1 MSNSDFKIEKLSDR
15 LVGLLPDYIQEEAPV
30 FELFL
35 KSYFEYLESEIITL
49 SSESELDGILMED
62 SLGSILAE
70 PQTVRP
76 SPDAESSKLIY
87 ETTGANPT
95 ATADPWKV
103 GEYVVGSQSKSV
115 AKITSL
121 NGLQVYVNTIHGRGF
136 STGET
141 ITGRESKQTGVVGGY
156 KENTIIANNKILDYS
171 DIDRTSEDFL
181 QHFQTDFLPS
191 LDLKQTQNKRLT
203 IKGISDLY
211 KEKGTA
217 ESLKFLMRILYNED
231 AEIRY
236 PDNETIYASESD
248 YSQKRRVNIEMSDL
262 RVAPSSTDKI
272 TQYTSTN
279 RIQAESIVE
288 NVFPINTETG
298 EYSLEITDNHQG
310 TFLRDQ
316 QVTLVDRD
324 GITTT
329 TGILK
334 GIVSDIG
341 NDSSSTYI
349 QHDDDGDILFESGLP
364 AQFSSES
371 LVATGGVYDGS
382 QSNIETTHGGG
393 ILLEQ
398 SNVGSLYSLN
408 DSIEFSGGKL
418 NPNATISK
426 TVINGLLEG
435 QVDEIFIEDGGTG
448 YKGGDL
454 VVFESNSRGS
464 GAEAMIGSVG
474 DEIILEGATVW
485 GQYEITATAG
495 QTLFTGK
502 DNNGNSIIFN
512 DESVEVYI
520 DGIIKTHVTDY
531 HHKNDRVIFVV
542 PLSGGELVEIY
553 TKKMRLLSED
563 GEPVQQETTNSMVR
577 SVFIKSGGIGYTEVP
592 KVFAGGYLYFKET
605 TGFIEGEVVTGTN
618 SSATGTVLKVE
629 EENKRLVIKRLPS
642 DTGAFQSGEEITGG
656 TSLTV
661 KLNTQSTVSSGE
673 GAKLFAYSDTI
684 GGVGSLNITEQGHK
698 FTEDA
703 VLNSTS
709 DFPMLITTPSANL
722 NKDLALVGRIS
733 GTTAKVVSYD
743 ADRHILTYTDLDGL
757 FLSNETVDFN
767 SVDTFK
773 ILKSNPY
780 QARGLVSGEGVIQEQ
795 LLGDKSTLDASASNI
810 QDSLYYQTHS
820 YVIKVGE
827 SINKYRSVVKDLLH
841 PAGHV
846 FFGEVAI
853 KQTVDTTVEEQ
864 IKFRPTIVMNGDP
877 VLTNPTAF
885 ANSMRQ
891 ILLWTTDA
899 EMNDPLVVLQTESIP
914 SPDTDPRTGGAIT
927 APNTEYGDSEMRSR
941 HLNIFRIK
949 SVALASSYQ
958 TRRTEQRNDIQTK
971 NVSVVNNG
979 SQNVYQIDGVNN
991 APLSLKVGHIYHFI
1005 HSTGHPFK
1013 FSTTTDG
1020 THNSGSEYTTGVR
1033 VIGNNIVEIR
1043 ITETTPTNLYYYC
1056 QFHSGM
1062 GGSITK
1068 DSSDAMQTVI
1078 ALDSAD
1084 HDYVVRSNERRPS
1097 DKGKVVSVGSSQE
1110 ELLILEDGG
1119 KIENEEIVYTFALE
1133 PTDAEMQSGNIVGDS
1148 FLLEDNSKVIM
1159 EDETFD
1165 DTYIERFFTERAHTL
1180 VSSAPLGSSLRSL
1193 NTITGQQVYNISY
1206 YLKDET
1212 DSDDFTLEDGTGNI
1226 MSEESKPEGISIS
1239 DLDTYFPKHTV
1250 NYYSDVPNLRT
1261 NIAFSSYIKS
1271 A

>member
-1 MSNSDFKIEKLSDR
+1 MSNNDFKIERLTDR
-15 LVGLLPDYIQEEAPV
+15 LKGLLPDYIQSEAPV

-49 SSESELDGILMED
+49 SAQGDLDGILLED
-62 SLGSILAE
+62 SLGSVLAE

-76 SPDAESSKLIY
+76 SPDEDTSKLIY
-87 ETTGANPT
+87 ESTGANPT
-95 ATADPWKV
+95 ATADPWIV
-103 GEYVVGSQSKSV
+103 GEYVVGSVSKSV
-115 AKITSL
+115 AKITSI
-121 NGLQVYVNTIHGRGF
+121 NGLQIYVNSISGFGF
-136 STGET
+136 SEGET
-141 ITGRESKQTGVVGGY
+141 ITGRKSKQTGTVSGY
-156 KENTIIANNKILDYS
+156 KENTIIANNKILNYS
-171 DIDRTSEDFL
+171 DIDKTSEDFL

-248 YSQKRRVNIEMSDL
+248 YSQKRRVNIMMADL

-272 TQYTSTN
+272 TQYTGDM

-288 NVFPINTETG
+288 NVFPIDSATG
-298 EYSLEITDNHQG
+298 EYSLEITDNHKG
-310 TFLRDQ
+310 EFLRDQ
-316 QVTLVDRD
+316 QVTLKDRD
-324 GITTT
+324 GVTTT
-329 TGILK
+329 TGTLK
-334 GIVSDIG
+334 GIVSDIT
-341 NDSSSTYI
+341 NTSSSIYI
-349 QHDDDGDILFESGLP
+349 QHDDDGDLLFED
-364 AQFSSES
+364 ES
-371 LVATGGVYDGS
+371 
-382 QSNIETTHGGG
+382 G

-398 SNVGSLYSLN
+398 TSVGSLYSLN
-408 DSIEFSGGKL
+408 DSIDFSGSKQ
-418 NPNATISK
+418 NTNATISK
-426 TVINGLLEG
+426 SVVNGLLEG

-454 VVFESNSRGS
+454 VVFESSNRGS
-464 GAEAMIGSVG
+464 GAEAILGSVG

-495 QTLFTGK
+495 QALFTGA
-502 DNNGNSIIFN
+502 DNNGNQIIFN
-512 DESVEVYI
+512 DESVEVYV
-520 DGIIKTHVTDY
+520 DGIEKISVTDY
-531 HHKNDRVIFVV
+531 THKNDRVIFTT
-542 PLSGGELVEIY
+542 PLIGGELVEIY

-563 GEPVQQETTNSMVR
+563 EQPVQMETTNSEIR
-577 SVFIKSGGIGYTEVP
+577 SVFIKSGGVGYTEVP
-592 KVFAGGYLYFKET
+592 KVYPGGYLYFTDT
-605 TGFIEGEVVTGTN
+605 TGYIEGEVVTGTN
-618 SSATGTVLKVE
+618 SNATGTVVKNDSK
-629 EENKRLVIKRLPS
+629 NKRLIIKRLSS

-656 TSLTV
+656 TSTTV

-684 GGVGSLNITEQGHK
+684 GGVGSINIQEQGHE

-703 VLNSTS
+703 VLSGTS
-709 DFPMLITTPSANL
+709 SFPMLITTPSANL
-722 NKDLALVGRIS
+722 TKDLVLTGRVS

-743 ADRHILTYTDLDGL
+743 ADRHILTYTSLDGS
-757 FLSNETVDFN
+757 FLSNEMVDFN

-773 ILKSNPY
+773 ILKSNPF
-780 QARGLVSGEGVIQEQ
+780 QSRGLVSGEGVIQEQ

-841 PAGHV
+841 PAGHI

-864 IKFRPTIVMNGDP
+864 VKFRPTIVINEAP
-877 VLTNPTAF
+877 VLTNPQAF

-891 ILLWTTDA
+891 ILLWTTDE

-927 APNTEYGDSEMRSR
+927 DPNTEYGDSEMRSR

-958 TRRTEQRNDIQTK
+958 TRRTEVRGGAETFV
-971 NVSVVNNG
+971 VSVVNNG
-979 SQNVYQIDGVNN
+979 SQNVYQINGVNN
-991 APLSLKVGHIYHFI
+991 APLSLKVGHTYQFVYP
-1005 HSTGHPFK
+1005 TAHPFRL
-1013 FSTTTDG
+1013 STTADG
-1020 THNSGSEYTTGVR
+1020 THGSGSEYRLGVR
-1033 VIGNNIVEIR
+1033 DIG
-1043 ITETTPTNLYYYC
+1043 ETLEVKIESGHEGTFYYYC
-1056 QFHSGM
+1056 GNHSGM
-1062 GGSITK
+1062 GGTITK
-1068 DSSDAMQTVI
+1068 DASDTMPTVI
-1078 ALDSAD
+1078 SIDTAD
-1084 HDYVVRSNERRPS
+1084 NGYLVRSNERRPS
-1097 DKGKVVSVGSSQE
+1097 DKGKVVSVGSQQDEVFLLENGNRFLYE
-1110 ELLILEDGG
+1110 EE
-1119 KIENEEIVYTFALE
+1119 VYHFGLE
-1133 PTDAEMQSGNIVGDS
+1133 PSITEQAAGEIVGD
-1148 FLLEDNSKVIM
+1148 KIIM
-1159 EDETFD
+1159 EDNDLIIMEDATFD
-1165 DTYIERFFTERAHTL
+1165 DVQDNYISTERTSIISH
-1180 VSSAPLGSSLRSL
+1180 APLGSSLRSL

-1212 DSDDFTLEDGTGNI
+1212 DDDGLILENGTGNI
-1226 MSEESKPEGISIS
+1226 MTEESKPEGLRIS
-1239 DLDTYFPKHTV
+1239 DLETYFPQHTV
-1250 NYYSDVPNLRT
+1250 NYYSDVPNLRS

>member
-1 MSNSDFKIEKLSDR
+1 MSNDFKIEKLSDR
-15 LVGLLPDYIQEEAPV
+15 LTSLLPEYIQEEAPV

-35 KSYFEYLESEIITL
+35 KSYFEYLESEIVTL
-49 SSESELDGILMED
+49 SSQSQLDGILMED

-70 PQTVRP
+70 PQTVKP
-76 SPDAESSKLIY
+76 SPDAETSKLIY
-87 ETTGANPT
+87 ESTGSNPN
-95 ATADPWKV
+95 ALADPWKV
-103 GEYVVGSQSKSV
+103 GEYVVGSVSKSV
-115 AKITSL
+115 AKITSI
-121 NGLQVYVNTIHGRGF
+121 NGLQIYVSSIEGFGF
-136 STGET
+136 SEGET
-141 ITGRESKQTGVVGGY
+141 ITGRESKQTGIVSGY
-156 KENTIIANNKILDYS
+156 KENTIAANNKILNYS
-171 DIDRTSEDFL
+171 DIDKTSEDFL

-248 YSQKRRVNIEMSDL
+248 YSQKRRVNVLMSDL

-272 TQYTSTN
+272 TQFTSDN

-288 NVFPINTETG
+288 NVFPINTSTG

-316 QVTLVDRD
+316 QVTLKDRD
-324 GITTT
+324 GITTA
-329 TGILK
+329 TGTLK
-334 GIVSDIG
+334 GIISDI
-341 NDSSSTYI
+341 NADTSSTYI
-349 QHDDDGDILFESGLP
+349 QHDDDGDLLFED
-364 AQFSSES
+364 ES
-371 LVATGGVYDGS
+371 
-382 QSNIETTHGGG
+382 G

-408 DSIEFSGGKL
+408 DSINFSGSKG
-418 NPNATISK
+418 NSSATTSK
-426 TVINGLLEG
+426 SVVNGLLEG
-435 QVDEIFIEDGGTG
+435 QVDHIYIEDGGTG

-464 GAEAMIGSVG
+464 GAEAMLGSVG

-495 QTLFTGK
+495 QTLFTGA
-502 DNNGNSIIFN
+502 DNNGNQIIFN

-520 DGIIKTHVTDY
+520 DGILKTPVTDY
-531 HHKNDRVIFVV
+531 THKNDRVTFTVA
-542 PLSGGELVEIY
+542 LSGGELVEIY

-563 GEPVQQETTNSMVR
+563 EQPVQLETTNSMIR

-592 KVFAGGYLYFKET
+592 KVFPGGYLYFTDT
-605 TGFIEGEVVTGTN
+605 TGYIEGEVVTGTTSN
-618 SSATGTVLKVE
+618 ATGTVLKNDSK
-629 EENKRLVIKRLPS
+629 NKRLIIKRLS
-642 DTGAFQSGEEITGG
+642 TDTGAFQNGEEITGG
-656 TSLTV
+656 TSTTV
-661 KLNTQSTVSSGE
+661 KLNTQSTVSTGE

-684 GGVGSLNITEQGHK
+684 GGVGSLNIQEQGHN
-698 FTEDA
+698 FTENG
-703 VLNSTS
+703 VLSSTS
-709 DFPMLITTPSANL
+709 YFPMLITTPSANL
-722 NKDLALVGRIS
+722 TKDLVLTGRIS

-743 ADRHILTYTDLDGL
+743 ADRHILTYTDLDGC
-757 FLSNETVDFN
+757 FLSEETVTYNNTD
-767 SVDTFK
+767 SFK

-780 QARGLVSGEGVIQEQ
+780 QARGTVSGEGVIQEQ

-841 PAGHV
+841 PAGHI

-853 KQTVDTTVEEQ
+853 KQTINNEIVEQ
-864 IKFRPTIVMNGDP
+864 IKFRPTIVIHEAP
-877 VLTNPTAF
+877 VLTQPNAF

-899 EMNDPLVVLQTESIP
+899 EMNDPLVVLQNESIP

-927 APNTEYGDSEMRSR
+927 EPNTEYGDSEMRSR

-949 SVALASSYQ
+949 SVALASSYR
-958 TRRTEQRNDIQTK
+958 TRRTEQRNGAETFV
-971 NVSVVNNG
+971 VSVVNNG
-979 SQNVYQIDGVNN
+979 SQNVFQINGVNN
-991 APLSLKVGHIYHFI
+991 APLSLKVGHTYHFVYP
-1005 HSTGHPFK
+1005 TAHPFRL
-1013 FSTTTDG
+1013 STTADG
-1020 THNSGSEYTTGVR
+1020 THGGGSEYRLGVR
-1033 VIGNNIVEIR
+1033 DIG
-1043 ITETTPTNLYYYC
+1043 ETLEVKIESGHEGTFYYYC
-1056 QFHSGM
+1056 GNHSGM
-1062 GGSITK
+1062 GGTITK
-1068 DSSDAMQTVI
+1068 DTTDTFETVL

-1084 HDYVVRSNERRPS
+1084 QDYVVRSNERRPS
-1097 DKGKVVSVGSSQE
+1097 DKGKIISVGSQQDE
-1110 ELLILEDGG
+1110 
-1119 KIENEEIVYTFALE
+1119 V
-1133 PTDAEMQSGNIVGDS
+1133 
-1148 FLLEDNSKVIM
+1148 FLLENGKRFLFEEEVYHFGLEPSITEQANGQIIGDKIIM
-1159 EDETFD
+1159 EDNDLIIMEDATFD
-1165 DTYIERFFTERAHTL
+1165 DIQDNYISTERTSI
-1180 VSSAPLGSSLRSL
+1180 VSHAPLGGTLRSL
-1193 NTITGQQVYNISY
+1193 NTITGQQIYDISY

-1212 DSDDFTLEDGTGNI
+1212 DNDDFILENGTGNI
-1226 MSEESKPEGISIS
+1226 MSEESKPEGLRIS
-1239 DLDTYFPKHTV
+1239 DLDTYFPLHTTS
-1250 NYYSDVPNLRT
+1250 YYSDVPNLRS